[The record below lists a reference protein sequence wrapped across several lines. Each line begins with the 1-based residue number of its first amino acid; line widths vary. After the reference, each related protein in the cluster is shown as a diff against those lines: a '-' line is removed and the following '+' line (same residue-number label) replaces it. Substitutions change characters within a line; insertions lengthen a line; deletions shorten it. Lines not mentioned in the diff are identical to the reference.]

1 MYLHF
6 DLSKECLYFS
16 HLQLL
21 VSLSASLTTQLPVL
35 SPQVSACFISV
46 IYRTMKYSVTN
57 ILGEHKKDPR
67 AQKQSLCG
75 LLTNVKEKLW
85 SSRSNG

>member
-1 MYLHF
+1 
-6 DLSKECLYFS
+6 
-16 HLQLL
+16 
-21 VSLSASLTTQLPVL
+21 
-35 SPQVSACFISV
+35 
-46 IYRTMKYSVTN
+46 MKYCVTN